1 MATTENNIKIDF
13 KASLT
18 VFKYDTPL
26 PILYELE
33 YRTVIAQNNTIKL
46 L

>member
-13 KASLT
+13 SASLT

-26 PILYELE
+26 PILYDLV
-33 YRTVIAQNNTIKL
+33 YKTVTTQNNTIRVL
-46 L
+46 

>member
-13 KASLT
+13 NASLA

-26 PILYELE
+26 PILYDLV
-33 YRTVIAQNNTIKL
+33 YRTVIVQNNTIRVL
-46 L
+46 